1 MLLFAVLI
9 AIIIIL
15 AVYNSPNFKGRDG
28 ERIVAEKLENVEG
41 KKYVVNNIMIN
52 DNGKSRQIDHIL
64 ISEHGIF
71 IIETKNF
78 AGAIYGKETST
89 EWKQYLNGKCFKF
102 KNPIHQNYGHL
113 EIVKSILHNI
123 TEEIY
128 SVVIFTSR
136 SNLRIETITPVV
148 YDRHIVNFINNKP
161 KILDSITIDQAYEV
175 INQNAIVN
183 EETIKEHNSNV
194 KQYIQYKEEIAN
206 KGVCPRCGEKLIQRN
221 GKNGTF
227 FGCSNYPKCRY
238 TK

>member
-1 MLLFAVLI
+1 MLLFVVLI

-41 KKYVVNNIMIN
+41 KKYVINNIMIN

-71 IIETKNF
+71 VIETKNF

-113 EIVKSILHNI
+113 EIVKNILHNI

-136 SNLRIETITPVV
+136 SNLRIETATPVV

-206 KGVCPRCGEKLIQRN
+206 KGVCPRCGGKLIQRN